1 MKDSPCLRI
10 NERRMLV
17 KTVIAVIVLIVFIG
31 AGGYFG
37 LPFLIDKET
46 TELRLEVRD
55 LKEKVQKIEA
65 FVQSE
70 EDIRKVTQLTP
81 DSDSRMIIK
90 TVNSVSLKLKTLEES
105 TNKGIVAADEAIK
118 KQKVEMDEAIKSQA
132 EALNKFNKDTQKN
145 LQGIQFDASMANI
158 RSHILKVQVE
168 LQTRNVATAKAEMEL
183 VSDMF
188 EKLKSMATDE
198 NRKTIE
204 DLHGTLK
211 KASGELESDLPSA
224 INRINLLWH
233 EMGKL
238 LRKA

>member
-1 MKDSPCLRI
+1 MP
-10 NERRMLV
+10 V

-81 DSDSRMIIK
+81 DSDAQRIIK
-90 TVNSVSLKLKTLEES
+90 TVNAVSLKLNTLEES
-105 TNKGIVAADEAIK
+105 TNKGISAADEAIK

-158 RSHILKVQVE
+158 RSHILKVLVE

-188 EKLKSMATDE
+188 EKLKSMATEE

>member
-1 MKDSPCLRI
+1 M
-10 NERRMLV
+10 

-81 DSDSRMIIK
+81 DSDAQRIIK
-90 TVNSVSLKLKTLEES
+90 TVNAVSLKLKTLEES

-158 RSHILKVQVE
+158 RSHIMKVLVE
-168 LQTRNVATAKAEMEL
+168 LLTRNVATAKAEMEL

>member
-37 LPFLIDKET
+37 LPFLIYKET

-188 EKLKSMATDE
+188 EKLKSMATEE

>member
-1 MKDSPCLRI
+1 MKA
-10 NERRMLV
+10 
-17 KTVIAVIVLIVFIG
+17 VIAVIILIVVIG
-31 AGGYFG
+31 VGGYFG
-37 LPFLIDKET
+37 LPLLIEKET
-46 TELRLEVRD
+46 TGFRAELSD

-70 EDIRKVTQLTP
+70 EEIRKATQLTP
-81 DSDSRMIIK
+81 DSDAQRIIK
-90 TVNSVSLKLKTLEES
+90 TVNAVSLKLKTLEES
-105 TNKGIVAADEAIK
+105 TNKGISAADDAIK
-118 KQKVEMDEAIKSQA
+118 KQKTEMDEAIKSQT
-132 EALNKFNKDTQKN
+132 EALNKFSKETQKN
-145 LQGIQFDASMANI
+145 IQGIQFDASMATI

-183 VSDMF
+183 ISDMY
-188 EKLKSMATDE
+188 EKLKSLTTEE

-211 KASGELESDLPSA
+211 KARGELDSDLPAA
-224 INRINLLWH
+224 INRVNLLWH

>member
-37 LPFLIDKET
+37 LPLLIDKET
-46 TELRLEVRD
+46 TELRMEVRD

-81 DSDSRMIIK
+81 DSDSQRIIK

-158 RSHILKVQVE
+158 RSHTLKVQVE

-188 EKLKSMATDE
+188 EKLKSMATEE

>member
-1 MKDSPCLRI
+1 M
-10 NERRMLV
+10 

-37 LPFLIDKET
+37 LPLLIDKET
-46 TELRLEVRD
+46 TELRMEVRD

-188 EKLKSMATDE
+188 EKLKSMATEE

>member
-37 LPFLIDKET
+37 LPLLIDKET
-46 TELRLEVRD
+46 TELRMEVRD

-81 DSDSRMIIK
+81 DSDSQRIIK

-188 EKLKSMATDE
+188 EKLKSMATEE

>member
-17 KTVIAVIVLIVFIG
+17 KTVIAVIVLILFIG

-37 LPFLIDKET
+37 LPLLIDKET
-46 TELRLEVRD
+46 TELRMEVRD

-81 DSDSRMIIK
+81 DSDSQRIIK

-105 TNKGIVAADEAIK
+105 TNKGISATDEAVK
-118 KQKVEMDEAIKSQA
+118 KQKAEMDEAIRIQS
-132 EALNKFNKDTQKN
+132 EALNKFNRETQN
-145 LQGIQFDASMANI
+145 SIQGIQFDASMATI

-188 EKLKSMATDE
+188 EKLKSMATEE

>member
-1 MKDSPCLRI
+1 M
-10 NERRMLV
+10 
-17 KTVIAVIVLIVFIG
+17 KTVIAVVVLILVIV
-31 AGGYFG
+31 AGGYLG
-37 LPFLIDKET
+37 LPHLIDKET

-81 DSDSRMIIK
+81 DSDAQRIIK
-90 TVNSVSLKLKTLEES
+90 TVNAVSLKLNTLEES

-118 KQKVEMDEAIKSQA
+118 KQKVEMDEAIKSQT

-188 EKLKSMATDE
+188 EKLKSMATEE

>member
-1 MKDSPCLRI
+1 MP
-10 NERRMLV
+10 V

-81 DSDSRMIIK
+81 DSDAQRII
-90 TVNSVSLKLKTLEES
+90 TT
-105 TNKGIVAADEAIK
+105 A
-118 KQKVEMDEAIKSQA
+118 KVEM
-132 EALNKFNKDTQKN
+132 
-145 LQGIQFDASMANI
+145 
-158 RSHILKVQVE
+158 E
-168 LQTRNVATAKAEMEL
+168 LI
-183 VSDMF
+183 SDMF
-188 EKLKSMATDE
+188 EKTKNLAPEE

-204 DLHGTLK
+204 ELHGTLK
-211 KASGELESDLPSA
+211 KARGEIDSDMPAA

-238 LRKA
+238 LRKV